1 MNNPPIKSLLIANR
15 SEISIRVMR
24 AAAEMNIRTVAIY
37 SQEDR
42 LALHRF
48 KADESYLVGEGK
60 KPLAAYLDIDDIL
73 RIARRAKVDA
83 IHPGYGFLSE
93 NPDFAQ
99 AVIDAGIRW
108 IGPSPETM
116 RMLGNKVAARNA
128 AVAAC
133 VPVMPA
139 TPPLPYDL
147 EACIRLAAGIG
158 YPLMLKASWGG
169 GGRGM
174 RVLES
179 EDDLAT
185 ALAAARREALAA
197 FGNDEVYVEKLVRN
211 ARHVEVQVLG
221 DVDGNLVHLYERDCT
236 VQRRNQK
243 VVERAPAPY
252 LDDVSRAMLCDSALR
267 LMRAVSYTHAGTV
280 EFLMDVDSREFYF
293 IEVNPRIQVEHTVT
307 EMITGVDIV
316 KAQIRI
322 SEGGKIGLVEDELDE
337 RGVVRV
343 RAAGVPA
350 QPDIPL
356 NGHALQCRI
365 TTENPEKGFLP
376 DYGRL
381 TAYRSAAGFGV
392 RLDSGTAYEGAVIT
406 PYYDSLLVKVTTW
419 APTAPESIRRM
430 DRALREFRIRGVAS
444 NLQFLENVVKHP
456 AFVRGDVTTRFI
468 DLTPDLLAFPKRHDR
483 ASKLLR
489 YLGEVSV
496 NGHAEMKGRSLP
508 SLPMSK
514 PVLPALDTAAPL
526 PLGTRDRLREL
537 GPEKFADWML
547 NQKQV
552 LLTDTTMRD
561 AHQSLLATRM
571 RTADMLP
578 IAPFYARELSQLFSM
593 ECWGGATFDVAL
605 RFLKEDPWQR
615 LAHLRERVPNIL
627 FQMLLRGSNAVGYT
641 NYADNVVQFF
651 IKQSAGAGVDL
662 FRVFDSLNWVRN
674 MRVAIDAIRESGAL
688 CEGAIC
694 YTGDLFDGSRSK
706 YNLSYYVGIAR
717 ELQNAGVH
725 ILGIKDMAGICRPRA
740 AAELVKALKEE
751 TGLPVHFHTHD
762 TSGISAASALA
773 AISAGCDAVDGALD
787 AMSGLTSQPNL
798 SSIAAALVGS
808 ERDPGLSLDRLHEA
822 SMYWEGV
829 RRYYAPFES
838 EIRAGTADV
847 YRHEMPGGQY
857 TNLREQARSLG
868 IEHRWTEVSRA
879 YADVNRIFG
888 DIVKVTPT
896 SKVVGDMALM
906 MVANDL
912 SVADVCDPAK
922 EVTFPESVVSLF
934 KGQLGFPP
942 DGFPPQL
949 SRKVLRGEPPAP
961 YRPGDALAAVDLEA
975 ARSRGT
981 VVCEKELD
989 DQQLASYLMYP
1000 KQTGDFFAHL
1010 RAYSDTSVLPTPA
1023 FFYGLHPQ
1031 EEVAID
1037 IAPGKT
1043 LLVAMQGKR
1052 ADIDSGM
1059 VKIQF
1064 ELNGQS
1070 RTALVEERAT
1080 AQDAASARQGRPVAD
1095 ALNSLHVA
1103 APMPGLIVTVAV
1115 QPGQRVAAGTTLV
1128 GMEAMKMETHIA
1140 AERDCEIAAVHV
1152 RAGDRVAAK
1161 DLLIELAIEN

>member
-1 MNNPPIKSLLIANR
+1 
-15 SEISIRVMR
+15 MR
-24 AAAEMNIRTVAIY
+24 AAAEMNIRTIAIY
-37 SQEDR
+37 SKEDR

-73 RIARRAKVDA
+73 RIARQAKVDA

-108 IGPSPETM
+108 IGPSPEVM

-128 AVAAC
+128 AVAAG

-139 TPPLPYDL
+139 TPPLPHDL
-147 EACIRLAAGIG
+147 QECMRLAAGIG

-179 EDDLAT
+179 EGDLES
-185 ALAAARREALAA
+185 ALVAARREALAA

-211 ARHVEVQVLG
+211 ARHVEVQILG
-221 DVDGNLVHLYERDCT
+221 DMHGDLVHLHERDCT

-252 LDDVSRAMLCDSALR
+252 LDDAGRVLLCDSALR
-267 LMRAVSYTHAGTV
+267 LMRAVGYTHAGTV
-280 EFLMDVDSREFYF
+280 EFLMDADSGQFYF

-322 SEGGKIGLVEDELDE
+322 TEGGRIGMIEDTLDE
-337 RGVVRV
+337 RGVVSV

-365 TTENPEKGFLP
+365 TTEDPENGFLP

-392 RLDSGTAYEGAVIT
+392 RLDAGTAYGGAVIT

-419 APTAPESIRRM
+419 APTAAESIRRM
-430 DRALREFRIRGVAS
+430 DRALREFRIRGIAS
-444 NLQFLENVVKHP
+444 NLQFLENVVNHP
-456 AFVRGDVTTRFI
+456 AFGRGDVTTRFI
-468 DLTPDLLAFPKRHDR
+468 DLTPELLAFTKRRDR
-483 ASKLLR
+483 ATKLLS
-489 YLGEVSV
+489 YLGDVSV
-496 NGHAEMKGRSLP
+496 NGHPEMSGRTLP
-508 SLPMSK
+508 G
-514 PVLPALDTAAPL
+514 L
-526 PLGTRDRLREL
+526 PLGKPVVPAVDTATALPKGTRDLQREL
-537 GPEKFADWML
+537 GPEKFASWML
-547 NQKQV
+547 DQKQV

-561 AHQSLLATRM
+561 AHQSLFATRM

-578 IAPFYARELSQLFSM
+578 IAPFYARELSQLFSL

-605 RFLKEDPWQR
+605 RFLKEDPWER
-615 LAHLRERVPNIL
+615 LAQLRERVPNVL

-641 NYADNVVQFF
+641 NYADNVVRFF
-651 IKQSAGAGVDL
+651 VQQAASGGVDL

-674 MRVAIDAIRESGAL
+674 MRVAIDAVRESGAL

-706 YNLSYYVGIAR
+706 YNLNYYVGIAR
-717 ELQNAGVH
+717 ELQQAGVN
-725 ILGIKDMAGICRPRA
+725 ILGIKDMAGICRPQA

-773 AISAGCDAVDGALD
+773 AINAGCDAVDGALD

-798 SSIAAALVGS
+798 SSIAAALAGS
-808 ERDPGLSLDRLHEA
+808 ERDPGLSLERLHEA

-879 YADVNRIFG
+879 YADVNRMFG

-912 SVADVCDPAK
+912 SAADVCDPAK
-922 EVTFPESVVSLF
+922 EVAFPESVVSLF
-934 KGQLGFPP
+934 KGELGFPP
-942 DGFPPQL
+942 DGFPVEL
-949 SRKVLRGEPPAP
+949 SRKVLRGEPPAR

-975 ARSRGT
+975 ARAQGKAD
-981 VVCEKELD
+981 CEHELD

-1000 KQTGDFFAHL
+1000 KQTSDYFAHL
-1010 RAYSDTSVLPTPA
+1010 QTYSDTSVLPTPA
-1023 FFYGLHPQ
+1023 FLYGLQPQ

-1043 LLVAMQGKR
+1043 LLVALQGKH
-1052 ADIDSGM
+1052 ADSESGM
-1059 VKIQF
+1059 IKVQF

-1070 RTALVEERAT
+1070 RTALIEQRTT
-1080 AQDAASARQGRPVAD
+1080 AQAGPARHSRPVAD
-1095 ALNSLHVA
+1095 PLNPLHVA
-1103 APMPGLIVTVAV
+1103 APMPGSIVTVAV
-1115 QPGQRVAAGTTLV
+1115 QPGQRVAAGTALV
-1128 GMEAMKMETHIA
+1128 ALEAMKMETHIA

-1152 RAGDRVAAK
+1152 QAGDRVAAK
-1161 DLLIELAIEN
+1161 DLLIELKGEG